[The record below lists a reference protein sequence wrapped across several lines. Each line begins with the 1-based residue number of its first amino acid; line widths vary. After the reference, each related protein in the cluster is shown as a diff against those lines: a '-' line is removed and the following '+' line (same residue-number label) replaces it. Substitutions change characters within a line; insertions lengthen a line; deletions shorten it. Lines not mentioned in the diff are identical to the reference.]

1 MNFFGFLEENFV
13 KDNNF
18 SEIPLEVRIDQK
30 EEQEHRLNVTI
41 LFGYVCLMILTV
53 LTIWLFHNHRIP
65 FLHES
70 GLVLIY
76 GLIVGIILRF
86 GVNIDPFSTINVI
99 PSNEENVTSIIENL
113 SKRGPPDVML
123 MDISQLSNDSDY
135 NVYNRT
141 LAYKYQGGI
150 LDINNDVRTKTE
162 FDAEIFFNI
171 LLPPIIFNAGYSMK
185 RRFFFRNIGS
195 IFAFAFV
202 GTTISTFSVAGV
214 LYLVMF
220 LFPYLQK
227 TMSILDLIRFG
238 ALISATD
245 PVTTL
250 SIFNDLNVE
259 VNLYALVFGES
270 VLNDAVAI
278 VITRTLEDYEMN
290 QLENGQNGFG
300 ITAMFGSILQFLYV
314 FGVSFIVGSI
324 IACFNALITK
334 FSRIRDLPELESTL
348 LILMSYNAYL
358 LAEML
363 HLSGIVAILFCG
375 ICQAHYTFNNLS
387 EESKGIT
394 RQFSSVL
401 NFICENF
408 IFLYVGVSMFVC
420 RTHNYNLPFVI
431 GSFIA
436 IIVGRAAN
444 IYPLSFLLNRIRRTK
459 IPWNSQHMLFLSGLR
474 GAIAFGLSVNLTL
487 TPSRNIIRT
496 TTQIIILVTVI
507 ISGGSTTNVLLW
519 LKIPVGTFY
528 CNVNLIIANSRYI
541 MSLKH
546 AII

>member
-1 MNFFGFLEENFV
+1 MNFFSVFEESFAYE
-13 KDNNF
+13 NNF

-70 GLVLIY
+70 GLVLVY

-86 GVNIDPFSTINVI
+86 GVNIEPFTTINVI
-99 PSNEENVTSIIENL
+99 PSNDENATSVIDNL
-113 SKRGPPDVML
+113 STKGPPDVML
-123 MDISQLSNDSDY
+123 MDISKLSNDSSY

-150 LDINNDVRTKTE
+150 SDINNDIRTKTE
-162 FDAEIFFNI
+162 FDAELFFNI

-202 GTTISTFSVAGV
+202 GTTISTFTVAGV
-214 LYLVMF
+214 MYLVLF

-278 VITRTLEDYEMN
+278 VITRTLEDYEIN
-290 QLENGQNGFG
+290 QLENGQSGFG
-300 ITAMFGSILQFLYV
+300 ISAIFGSILQFVYV
-314 FGVSFIVGSI
+314 FGLSFIVGSI
-324 IACFNALITK
+324 IACINALITK
-334 FSRIRDLPELESTL
+334 FSRIMDLPELESTL

-363 HLSGIVAILFCG
+363 HLSGIVAVLFCG

-394 RQFSSVL
+394 RQFASVL

-420 RTHNYNLPFVI
+420 RTHNYDLPFII
-431 GSFIA
+431 GAFIA

-444 IYPLSFLLNRIRRTK
+444 IYPLSFLLNRIRKTS
-459 IPWNSQHMLFLSGLR
+459 IPWNSQHMMFLSGLR

-487 TPSRNIIRT
+487 TPARNIIRT

-507 ISGGSTTNVLLW
+507 ISGGSTMNVLKW
-519 LKIPVGTFY
+519 LKIPTGTSK
-528 CNVNLIIANSRYI
+528 LI
-541 MSLKH
+541 LF
-546 AII
+546 

>member
-1 MNFFGFLEENFV
+1 MNLFSFANQIFTDDHNF
-13 KDNNF
+13 D
-18 SEIPLEVRIDQK
+18 EIPLEVRIDQK
-30 EEQEHRLNVTI
+30 EEQIHKLNVTI
-41 LFGYVCLMILTV
+41 LFGYVCLMIITV

-76 GLIVGIILRF
+76 GMIVGLIMRYGINL
-86 GVNIDPFSTINVI
+86 DPPSTINVV
-99 PSNEENVTSIIENL
+99 PSNEENVTNIINDL
-113 SKRGPPDVML
+113 SSNGPPDVML
-123 MDISQLSNDSDY
+123 MDISKLSNDTEY

-141 LAYKYQGGI
+141 LAYTYQGGI
-150 LDINNDVRTKTE
+150 RDINTDIKRKTE
-162 FDAEIFFNI
+162 FDTEIFFNI

-195 IFAFAFV
+195 IFAFAFI
-202 GTTISTFSVAGV
+202 GTTISTFTVAGV
-214 LYLVMF
+214 LYLVIF
-220 LFPYLQK
+220 LFPYLHN

-278 VITRTLEDYEMN
+278 VITRTLEDYEID
-290 QLENGQNGFG
+290 QLKNGESSFG
-300 ITAMFGSILQFLYV
+300 IKAILVSILEFAFV
-314 FGVSFIVGSI
+314 FGASFIVGSV
-324 IACFNALITK
+324 IACINALMTK
-334 FSRIRDLPELESTL
+334 FSQIKDMPQLESTL
-348 LILMSYNAYL
+348 LILMSYCSYL

-363 HLSGIVAILFCG
+363 HLSGIVAVLFCG
-375 ICQAHYTFNNLS
+375 ICQAHYTYNNLS

-394 RQFSSVL
+394 RQFASVL

-408 IFLYVGVSMFVC
+408 IFLYVGVSMFTC
-420 RTHNYNLPFVI
+420 RTHEYDLAFII

-436 IIVGRAAN
+436 IILGRAAN
-444 IYPLSFLLNRIRRTK
+444 IYPISFILNLVRNTK

-487 TPSRNIIRT
+487 TPSRTIIRT

-507 ISGGSTTNVLLW
+507 ISGGSTMNVLKW
-519 LKIPVGTFY
+519 LKIPTGISEQRI
-528 CNVNLIIANSRYI
+528 L
-541 MSLKH
+541 
-546 AII
+546 